1 MTEQP
6 KQPKPRISF
15 SGIQFPLFAAKPDGW
30 WPCELYGA
38 AFPSG
43 LLPRLE
49 RAWAS
54 RPKARQKDGLP
65 TWALTELL
73 LELEPQLL
81 AVSTDLRA
89 GSWLRAVRPLADT
102 TVVAL
107 ALEAWVCGH
116 VAPHQADVPWG
127 EIIDEA
133 LELQWK
139 PARPDLLERGVR
151 PNGTAEPNEAAY
163 KMLATFLAADWVD
176 KDRRLG
182 GRDTDQGSSWIM
194 GPASPNGDRSVFLW
208 PPTRLSRGG
217 EQGYST
223 HYLRFNVVTLPHDER
238 LLLRAVP
245 HVARM
250 AATQPAYIPRRSQYE
265 PATATMLL
273 YAPSGLLRGTERDTL
288 LRAPVTVTGVRDE
301 MRWTWKPGLPQI
313 LSRLPSP
320 HLFPLPDAVRKD
332 PALHAFPPEA
342 EDDQGPKPRSFL
354 QHSTGYNYFT
364 GNEDTGDDGAR
375 ETGGHPTGTGFQ
387 PIDHLTVFEALTPF
401 LDEHHL
407 TPVTPAAEV
416 KPPSPRLPKKRT
428 KEGVEY
434 GIELWHATPRTAD
447 TVHLVLTRILDL
459 KHTTTAH
466 DGDTVVRCYHGDE
479 FSVRLRLVK
488 PGLLLAGWPKAIHSD
503 PDKRRRAR
511 QAAQEERARL
521 WQNAFPPE
529 DRPVGCL
536 IELEGPG
543 YYKAARLE
551 DPKKPLKNA
560 LPLRCNRLVQI
571 VRPVNRD
578 PNPDAKS
585 AGLHP
590 FEDTEVRKQDIERI
604 TAAVLDV
611 LRQLGRLP
619 TLPPLFDTAPL
630 EVSALWLAHAGPHFV
645 PILLRMRTDG
655 TATGQLIPS
664 QSHPVEPDIPLELFP
679 AALAEGRGKV
689 KRTDREALARFLRG
703 ALSEDATHDRLFIAR
718 AATLRNKGFWPWLS
732 NQHITP
738 DELVWP
744 GVSLTDPEAVPVP
757 RPPASLPG
765 LRIVRIN
772 DDGNELPHGFGIG
785 PAPEAAGPVAGIE
798 DAGDRQEQA
807 ESRLP
812 AVHDH
817 GAAGDGVSGA
827 AGGDAAAAEPVAV
840 LPELSYGWGRFSGVV
855 RWNNRGYL
863 AINPRPAT
871 SQLPKGVSKLSGPG
885 NDSKNGQNP
894 TSLHIHVSFLQ
905 DGDDPDQV
913 ALYVQTLRRFHTHTT
928 KATRLPMILH
938 LGKLMEEYIP

>member
-1 MTEQP
+1 MTERP
-6 KQPKPRISF
+6 KRPKISF
-15 SGIQFPLFAAKPDGW
+15 SGIQFPLFAAKPDEW
-30 WPCELYGA
+30 WPCELHSA
-38 AFPSG
+38 AFPSD

-54 RPKARQKDGLP
+54 NPKARYKDRLP

-89 GSWLRAVRPLADT
+89 ATWLRAMRPLADT

-127 EIIDEA
+127 EVIGEA
-133 LELQWK
+133 LKLQWK

-151 PNGTAEPNEAAY
+151 PNGTAEPSEAAY
-163 KMLATFLAADWVD
+163 KMLATFLAASWVD
-176 KDRRLG
+176 RGRRLG

-194 GPASPNGDRSVFLW
+194 GPASPDGDRSVFLW

-238 LLLRAVP
+238 LLLRVVP

-273 YAPSGLLRGTERDTL
+273 YAPSGVLRGTERDTL
-288 LRAPVTVTGVRDE
+288 LRAPVTVTGVKDE

-320 HLFPLPDAVRKD
+320 DLFPLPDQVRKD
-332 PALHAFPPEA
+332 PARYASPSEA
-342 EDDQGPKPRSFL
+342 GGDQAPKPRAFL
-354 QHSTGYNYFT
+354 LHSTGYNYFKDD
-364 GNEDTGDDGAR
+364 EDNNDDGTR

-387 PIDHLTVFEALTPF
+387 PIDHLTVFEALAPV
-401 LDEHHL
+401 LEEHHL
-407 TPVTPAAEV
+407 VPVTPAAEV
-416 KPPSPRLPKKRT
+416 KPRSRRLPKTRT
-428 KEGVEY
+428 KAGVEY
-434 GIELWHATPRTAD
+434 PIELWHATPRTAD
-447 TVHLVLTRILDL
+447 AVHLVLTRILGL
-459 KHTTTAH
+459 EHTTTAH
-466 DGDTVVRCYHGDE
+466 DGDAVVGCYRGNE

-488 PGLLLAGWPKAIHSD
+488 PGLLLAGWPKATDSD

-511 QAAQEERARL
+511 QAALEERARL
-521 WQNAFPPE
+521 WQDAFPPE

-560 LPLRCNRLVQI
+560 LPPRCNRLVQI
-571 VRPVNRD
+571 IKPVNRD

-590 FEDTEVRKQDIERI
+590 FENTEVRKQDIERI
-604 TAAVLDV
+604 TAALLDL

-619 TLPPLFDTAPL
+619 TLPPLFGNAPL

-645 PILLRMRTDG
+645 PMLLRMRTDG

-664 QSHPVEPDIPLELFP
+664 QNHPVEPEIPLELLP

-689 KRTDREALARFLRG
+689 KRTDQETLARFLRG
-703 ALSEDATHDRLFIAR
+703 ALAEDDTHHRLFIAR

-732 NQHITP
+732 NQHITA
-738 DELVWP
+738 DALVWP
-744 GVSLTDPEAVPVP
+744 GVSLTDPGAVPVP
-757 RPPASLPG
+757 RTPASLPG
-765 LRIVRIN
+765 LRIVRVN
-772 DDGNELPHGFGIG
+772 DDNDELPHGFGIG
-785 PAPEAAGPVAGIE
+785 PAPESAEPAADIE
-798 DAGDRQEQA
+798 DAGDRQDQA
-807 ESRLP
+807 ESHL
-812 AVHDH
+812 
-817 GAAGDGVSGA
+817 GAAQGQGA
-827 AGGDAAAAEPVAV
+827 ADDGASGGVGGDAAEAESVAV
-840 LPELSYGWGRFSGVV
+840 LPELPYGWGRFSGVA
-855 RWNNRGYL
+855 RWNGRGYL
-863 AINPRPAT
+863 AINPRPDT

-894 TSLHIHVSFLQ
+894 TSLHIHASFLQ
-905 DGDDPDQV
+905 DGDDPDQL
-913 ALYVQTLRRFHTHTT
+913 ALYVQTLRRFHTHTS

-938 LGKLMEEYIP
+938 LGKLLEEYIL